1 MTMMKSIN
9 KYLYTLKTKGLPMHI
24 TPDSWRIIRITTPEE
39 TIYKVFG
46 CWLGGFATGDSWR
59 LNSGIV
65 KVESDEN
72 YFYLHGISGSVY
84 KCHKSQRRMS
94 MYCES
99 TLASLIDSVNFRK
112 DTSAELL
119 SEESVYTHLQ
129 DLICS
134 T

>member
-1 MTMMKSIN
+1 M
-9 KYLYTLKTKGLPMHI
+9 YV
-24 TPDSWRIIRITTPEE
+24 TPDSWRLIRITTPEE
-39 TIYKVFG
+39 IIYKVYA

-65 KVESDEN
+65 KVESDED
-72 YFYLHGISGSVY
+72 YFYLYGASGSIY

-94 MYCES
+94 MYCEGNLQS
-99 TLASLIDSVNFRK
+99 IVDSINTRK

>member
-1 MTMMKSIN
+1 
-9 KYLYTLKTKGLPMHI
+9 MHI
-24 TPDSWRIIRITTPEE
+24 TPDSWRVIRITTPKE
-39 TIYKVFG
+39 TVYKVFA

-65 KVESDEN
+65 AVESDKD
-72 YFYLHGISGSVY
+72 YFYIHGASGSVY

-94 MYCES
+94 MFCEG
-99 TLASLIDSVNFRK
+99 TLQSLLDSISFHK
-112 DTSAELL
+112 ETSVELL

-134 T
+134 TQSFKVL